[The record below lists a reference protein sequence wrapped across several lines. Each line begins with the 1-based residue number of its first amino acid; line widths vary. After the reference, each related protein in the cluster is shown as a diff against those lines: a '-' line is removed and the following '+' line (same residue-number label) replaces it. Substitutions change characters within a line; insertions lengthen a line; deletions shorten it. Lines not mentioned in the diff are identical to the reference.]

1 MMATWW
7 PKHVVINSVPRYNKP
22 FFCCVHDGL
31 HIDPYTFLLGIL
43 LFLSVFWAFSMNIA
57 LEKMESRYARDFMV
71 NVYDRSTFLLHFVT
85 LCTPNLWVRE
95 NICVT
100 KLLTFI
106 GWNKLW
112 RVGQHYGLAN
122 SVALSDGLTRYD
134 RWLQDAVAHV
144 RQIKLADNY
153 GCWWYFDTPVR
164 YEYAVGS
171 TKADR
176 AFCVRD
182 CCAFYIARQRRICSI
197 HFLNSETGFAL
208 GILQQFC
215 AEFSVGL
222 TGRLW

>member
-1 MMATWW
+1 
-7 PKHVVINSVPRYNKP
+7 
-22 FFCCVHDGL
+22 
-31 HIDPYTFLLGIL
+31 
-43 LFLSVFWAFSMNIA
+43 
-57 LEKMESRYARDFMV
+57 MESPYARDFMV
-71 NVYDRSTFLLHFVT
+71 IGDDKSTFLLHFVT
-85 LCTPNLWVRE
+85 LCTANLWARE

-122 SVALSDGLTRYD
+122 SVALSDRLTRYD

-144 RQIKLADNY
+144 RQIMSADNY

-164 YEYAVGS
+164 YEYAAGS

-176 AFCVRD
+176 AFSVRD
-182 CCAFYIARQRRICSI
+182 CRAFYIARQRLVCGI
-197 HFLNSETGFAL
+197 HFLECQTGFAL
-208 GILQQFC
+208 GIQQFC

-222 TGRLW
+222 TGRKW